1 MEEKFKTIEK
11 ICSRQQNLD
20 QKRLGKELILI
31 KELDLTDDFYEL
43 YKTQKQG
50 NENNVN
56 SLVAYAI
63 GITSK
68 LPDSDFNPNKDISS
82 ARMSPP
88 DIDLDFADIRRDEV
102 IEYVANKY
110 GHNKVAQI
118 ITFGTMAARAVIR
131 DVGRVLDYNYGLCD
145 KMAKMIPFGFNL
157 DQAIKQIP
165 EFREAYESDEKIKR
179 LIDLAKKLEG
189 VARHASTHACGIV
202 ISSEPLDNLVPLQR
216 TTQDNDA
223 VVTQYEMYSIEDLG
237 LLKMDF
243 LGLKNLTTIERT
255 IDLVKLLRKKQI
267 DIDNTPEDDRKTYR
281 LLQKA
286 ETTSVF
292 QMESNGMKRWLKQL
306 QASKFEDIVAM
317 LALYRPGPM
326 QFIPEYVARKKNKRR
341 IEYIHPKL
349 KPILEST
356 YGICVSGDSFI
367 QTTDSGAVYKIKEI
381 VNSSKK
387 IGIQSFNGTKF
398 LKKNI
403 INKFN
408 NGIKSTYQIS
418 LRTGKQIKATRDHE
432 FLTPEGWKKV
442 KELKKGDFL
451 ATPKR
456 LFAGNKQFDKGKL
469 KILAYLIADGALTQG
484 VSCYFVNKD
493 TVLLKDFKKTA
504 EKSFQNIKIKF
515 TKHIRGVQRAVPTK
529 ILTKKKNYHEPNEIL
544 KWLRELDLKSKTG
557 GKKSDQKFIPPFVF
571 KLDEECIATFLATYW
586 DSDGGI
592 NQKYAYLKTTSKN
605 IAQSIQTLLLKLGI
619 NSHLYKTGAYWGRKG
634 KKMETYQVT
643 VYHLEN
649 FYGKVARLMVSN
661 KKLTLKKYLGNHKS
675 KCKEFVPR
683 KIFVS
688 RLIKYLRARQISFRK
703 FSDMTKISRSLF
715 YDKKSRNSNRLNLKV
730 GQKIANFTKDQKLQK
745 ICSQKN
751 VRWEDILSI
760 TPAGREHVYDLEI
773 QGTHNFVANNII
785 SHNCI
790 YQEQLMQIT
799 QEIAGFSLSEADVL
813 RKAVG
818 KKIHSLLT
826 EQKERFIQGAIKQSV
841 DKYIAEKIWSW
852 FLPFASYA
860 FNRSHSVGYAT
871 IAYQTAYLKANFPVE
886 YMASVLATEKQ
897 DVERMAFLIDECKR
911 MGIKVL
917 PPDINESHANF
928 TVVGKNQIRFG
939 LWAIKNVG
947 HNIVTTVIGERKANG
962 KFQSIEDF
970 IDRIHSRDLN
980 KKSMDALIKTGA
992 FDKLEERNI
1001 LLNNLETLLSY
1012 SREIKGHKKNG
1023 QKGLFDNSSIKTN
1036 ISLLP
1041 SDPASQSEKL
1051 KWEKNLLGVYVSGHP
1066 LEAYKK
1072 TISKKVVSILKIKQ
1086 DLLEQDDKIKI
1097 PIAGALIKK
1106 IAPGN
1111 RVSVCG
1117 LITKIKK
1124 ILTKTGRPM
1133 YFINVEDLT
1142 GSIETILFPNTAEA
1156 ISSILEEGKIV
1167 IVTGRVDLKDQ
1178 SPKLIAQSIEEI
1190 VEE

>member
-1 MEEKFKTIEK
+1 
-11 ICSRQQNLD
+11 
-20 QKRLGKELILI
+20 
-31 KELDLTDDFYEL
+31 
-43 YKTQKQG
+43 
-50 NENNVN
+50 
-56 SLVAYAI
+56 
-63 GITSK
+63 
-68 LPDSDFNPNKDISS
+68 
-82 ARMSPP
+82 
-88 DIDLDFADIRRDEV
+88 
-102 IEYVANKY
+102 
-110 GHNKVAQI
+110 
-118 ITFGTMAARAVIR
+118 
-131 DVGRVLDYNYGLCD
+131 
-145 KMAKMIPFGFNL
+145 
-157 DQAIKQIP
+157 
-165 EFREAYESDEKIKR
+165 
-179 LIDLAKKLEG
+179 
-189 VARHASTHACGIV
+189 
-202 ISSEPLDNLVPLQR
+202 
-216 TTQDNDA
+216 
-223 VVTQYEMYSIEDLG
+223 
-237 LLKMDF
+237 
-243 LGLKNLTTIERT
+243 
-255 IDLVKLLRKKQI
+255 
-267 DIDNTPEDDRKTYR
+267 
-281 LLQKA
+281 
-286 ETTSVF
+286 
-292 QMESNGMKRWLKQL
+292 GMKRWLKQL

>member
-1097 PIAGALIKK
+1097 PIADPPYK
-1106 IAPGN
+1106 I
-1111 RVSVCG
+1111 
-1117 LITKIKK
+1117 
-1124 ILTKTGRPM
+1124 
-1133 YFINVEDLT
+1133 
-1142 GSIETILFPNTAEA
+1142 
-1156 ISSILEEGKIV
+1156 
-1167 IVTGRVDLKDQ
+1167 
-1178 SPKLIAQSIEEI
+1178 
-1190 VEE
+1190 